1 MVQEMGMYVCMKMD
15 THNSFF
21 VAGSE
26 NMHLFPVRR
35 RHGHVGQTDDKKRG
49 KNWWHNEGGILCP

>member
-1 MVQEMGMYVCMKMD
+1 MVQEMGMYVCM
-15 THNSFF
+15 NSFF

-35 RHGHVGQTDDKKRG
+35 RHGHVGQTDDNKRG